1 MSLLT
6 LRLNLTVMK
15 TFFTILA
22 LLMISTSNSFGQ
34 TDTLIVEAACG
45 QCQFNMT
52 QKKGCDLAIR
62 IDGTAY
68 FVDGSSIDEHGDA
81 HADDG
86 ACNTIRKAKV
96 TGQIIDNRYKADSFK
111 MLHPDS
117 TIH

>member
-22 LLMISTSNSFGQ
+22 LLMISTSNLFGQ

-45 QCQFNMT
+45 QCQFDMT
-52 QKKGCDLAIR
+52 QKKGCDLAVR

-68 FVDGSSIDEHGDA
+68 FVDGSTIDEHGDA
-81 HADDG
+81 HAEDG

-96 TGQIIDNRYKADSFK
+96 TGHIINNRFYAESFE
-111 MLHPDS
+111 MLKSESIKH
-117 TIH
+117 